1 MYQEDRELV
10 PKRAPVW
17 RGYALSSRPRRAVAW
32 LVDSLVLLALWP
44 LAGLALG
51 LDLGELVEDSPGLL
65 QSETE
70 LLALAASAI
79 AAFLYLPLIM
89 RITDGATLGK
99 LAARIRVVRTD
110 GKPMSFT
117 RAAWR
122 EVGVKTV
129 LFGAIPLPF
138 IIPAFLADY
147 LWPLWDPENRAIH
160 DMLAGTR
167 VVRSDTPRVE
177 QLAMPLDPS
186 EAP

>member
-1 MYQEDRELV
+1 VLV
-10 PKRAPVW
+10 PKRAAIW
-17 RGYALSSRPRRAVAW
+17 RGYALSSWPRRAVAM
-32 LVDSLVLLALWP
+32 LIDSLVLLVPWP
-44 LAGLALG
+44 LVGLAFG
-51 LDLGELVEDSPGLL
+51 LDFGELIEDAPGLL
-65 QSETE
+65 PSENE

-129 LFGAIPLPF
+129 LLGAIPLPF
-138 IIPAFLADY
+138 TILAMLADY

-167 VVRSDTPRVE
+167 VVRSNIARVE
-177 QLAMPLDPS
+177 QLAMSLDAS
-186 EAP
+186 ETP